1 MKRVCVFCGSS
12 PGFDGRYGRAAEE
25 LGRLLVARG
34 LSLVYGG
41 GRVGLMGVVADAVL
55 AAGGAVTGVIPE
67 GLARKELMHTG
78 LTELHVV
85 ASMHARKA
93 MMSDLADAFI
103 ALPGGF
109 GTYEEL
115 LEMVTWAQLGI
126 HHKPTG
132 VLNVAGF
139 YDALLALVA
148 RAVDSGFIRREHGAL
163 LHASDDAPTLL
174 DRLAAD
180 RAPPLPKWLGKSES

>member
-12 PGFDGRYGRAAEE
+12 PGFDGRYAAAAEE
-25 LGRLLVARG
+25 LGRLMAARG

-41 GRVGLMGVVADAVL
+41 GRVGLMGVIADATM
-55 AAGGAVTGVIPE
+55 AAGGTAIGVIPE

-78 LTELHVV
+78 LSELHVV

-93 MMSDLADAFI
+93 MMADLADAFI

-115 LEMVTWAQLGI
+115 LEMVTWEQLGI
-126 HHKPTG
+126 HHKPAG
-132 VLNVAGF
+132 VLNVLGF
-139 YDALLALVA
+139 YDPLLALIE
-148 RAVDSGFIRREHGAL
+148 RAVDAGFIRREHGSL
-163 LHASDDAPTLL
+163 IVVGDDAAALL
-174 DRLAAD
+174 DRLAVE
-180 RAPPLPKWLGKSES
+180 RAPYLPKWLGKSET

>member
-1 MKRVCVFCGSS
+1 MQRVCVFCGSS

-25 LGRLLVARG
+25 LGQELVARG

-41 GRVGLMGVVADAVL
+41 ASVGLMGVIADAVL
-55 AAGGAVTGVIPE
+55 AAGGTVVGVIPE
-67 GLARKELMHTG
+67 GLRRKELIHNG

-85 ASMHARKA
+85 PSMHARKA
-93 MMSDLADAFI
+93 MMADLADAFV

-109 GTYEEL
+109 GTFEEL

-126 HHKPTG
+126 HHKPVG

-139 YDALLALVA
+139 YDALLALVE
-148 RAVDSGFIRREHGAL
+148 RAVDSGFVRREHGNL
-163 LHASDDAPTLL
+163 LAVADDAGLLL
-174 DRLAAD
+174 DRLAVF
-180 RAPPLPKWLGKSES
+180 RPPSLPKWLGKAET